1 MATSEEFLKGLT
13 DKQKEV
19 VETPSRNILVSAA
32 AGSGKTFVLTRRVI
46 HLLKD
51 EGYSLDDIVVL
62 TFTDAAAKEMKDRIT
77 KALKEFDDPRLKE
90 ELNHIDEANIST
102 FDSFCHKFLIEN
114 IIYSNL
120 PKNFNIGDQALFEMK
135 VDKYLDEIINM
146 FIDVNNVYTEG
157 NDITNS
163 KAFIERLH
171 VDNVDQVKSILKN
184 IYKALQ
190 NKKSPLEVTSN
201 YVEKNDI
208 EQEVENIKNS
218 LDSILQTKIRSLKKM
233 MCDTGYEGVDKLRE
247 LQRQHMESAELLET
261 VDERIEF
268 FNAGLDVKDPVTNK
282 KVTCN
287 WKDIPEEVQKQLKK
301 DNTKITDS
309 FNAIKEITSY
319 FAKDN
324 KALEET
330 RLNHPLELVIM
341 SLLNNLIFKMDKFK
355 RDYSLYT
362 FQDIEVECIRILNE
376 HEEIRNRYKNKIKE
390 FLIDEYQDT
399 NDIQSELI
407 SLISKDNVV
416 VVGDIKQSIY
426 RFRNANPQLF
436 GGLKSKYEANNKLGK
451 VIELNANFRSRDK
464 EVLQVS
470 NNIFKNLANDEDVNS
485 PFFSDLMNAGNK
497 AYTSE
502 NSSPLNEFKILE
514 YEKDSK
520 TNISTEFDV
529 LASDILNR
537 MNSHQQVFDKDLKYI
552 DEKTGE
558 EKSGKFRDIEYSDI
572 LILSYASTQFGDI
585 KSTLEQYGIPSRIIA
600 EEEFSTSE
608 EIIFL
613 KNALKMVNLLYN
625 NAPLEGKENGKNRE
639 NFMMTLLSI
648 LRSFATKEDDNKIV
662 DFLADE
668 DPILTKTEKFF
679 PELFAK
685 LQELVETYKAYGT
698 SLLFN
703 ELVKKFDIY
712 RKIQSLEKKESRE
725 LKINILIQQISN
737 YSTSGMSLDEII
749 DYFDYLRMNEAEVNQ
764 KLSSFDSLKC
774 VTIMTIHKSKGLEA
788 PVVYV
793 AGLNRQ
799 LQPWRSLSQYS
810 DQLGVCLKKT
820 LKYKMQTLIETREQF
835 IELFRLLYV
844 AVTRPRESLTLL
856 CIKDLRDTNKDV
868 YNFSQLMDL
877 FHYATRF
884 SEDTYKEIPLVEK
897 KSDDDKYDE
906 IGSPITYKELTLEKP
921 KKIERKH
928 ASHDIEFEVSKEVVD
943 YLDKGTLLH
952 SFFEVVDF
960 LAPDF
965 KKEIE
970 KKKIADHY
978 VKYLEQ
984 FKDSFLFKTPSIR
997 EFHELPYYGDGES
1010 GVIDY
1015 LLEKEKEYI
1024 IVDFKTTNIDSDA
1037 YVNQLNTYKDYL
1049 KTKTDKP
1056 IKMYLY
1062 SITKNQFK
1070 KVEDL

>member
-1 MATSEEFLKGLT
+1 MATSEAFLKGLT

-114 IIYSNL
+114 IIYSNM

-135 VDKYLDEIINM
+135 EDKFLDEIINT
-146 FIDVNNVYTEG
+146 FIDVNNVCIDG

-171 VDNVDQVKSILKN
+171 VDNVDQVKSIMKN

-190 NKKSPLEVTSN
+190 NKKSPLEITCN
-201 YVEKNDI
+201 YFEKHDI
-208 EQEVENIKNS
+208 RQEVENIKNS
-218 LDSILQTKIRSLKKM
+218 LDPILQTKIRSLKKM
-233 MCDTGYEGVDKLRE
+233 MTDTGYEGVDKVRE
-247 LQRQHMESAELLET
+247 LQRNYMESAELLDT
-261 VDERIEF
+261 VDERIAF
-268 FNAGLDVKDPVTNK
+268 FNAGLDVKDPITNK
-282 KVTCN
+282 KPTCN
-287 WKDIPEEVQKQLKK
+287 WKDIPDDVQKRLKK
-301 DNTKITDS
+301 ENTKITDS

-319 FAKDN
+319 FANDN

-330 RLNHPLELVIM
+330 RFNHPLEMVIM
-341 SLLNNLIFKMDKFK
+341 GLLNNLIFKMDKFK
-355 RDYSLYT
+355 KDYSLYT

-497 AYTSE
+497 AYTPE

-514 YEKDSK
+514 YEKDPK
-520 TNISTEFDV
+520 TKKSTEFDV
-529 LASDILNR
+529 IASDILNR

-613 KNALKMVNLLYN
+613 KNTLKMVNLLYKN
-625 NAPLEGKENGKNRE
+625 EPLEGKENGKNRE

-668 DPILTKTEKFF
+668 DPILTKAEKYF
-679 PELFAK
+679 PELFTK

-698 SLLFN
+698 SVLFN

-856 CIKDLRDTNKDV
+856 CIKELRDTSKDV
-868 YNFSQLMDL
+868 YNFGQLMDL
-877 FHYATRF
+877 FHYATKF
-884 SEDTYKEIPLVEK
+884 SEDIYKEITLAEK
-897 KSDDDKYDE
+897 KSESDSFNE
-906 IGSPITYKELTLEKP
+906 VGSPITYKNLTLEDP
-921 KKIERKH
+921 KKIEIKH

-952 SFFEVVDF
+952 SFFEVTDF
-960 LAPDF
+960 LALDF

-970 KKKIADHY
+970 KKKIADHF

-997 EFHELPYYGDGES
+997 EFHELPYYLDGES

-1024 IVDFKTTNIDSDA
+1024 IVDFKTSNIDNPA
-1037 YVNQLNTYKDYL
+1037 YVNQL
-1049 KTKTDKP
+1049 
-1056 IKMYLY
+1056 
-1062 SITKNQFK
+1062 
-1070 KVEDL
+1070 